1 MDKEGAPPRYPLFV
15 GVDIAATT
23 ATVAWRGPSGPADRT
38 ITVEQSLQG
47 FAVLQRRLVAL
58 GHEPADILVVLEAT
72 GASWLSLATALAAA
86 GFAVSVS
93 NATQAHHFAKAL
105 LKRAKTDAIDAH
117 TLAQLAALLQPAPWS
132 PPPAI
137 YEELRQ
143 RLAQRDALIAVRQQ
157 VRNQRHALIQGPLVV
172 GSVRERM
179 VALLGTLDARIAEV
193 EAELASVVDQEST
206 WTDAI
211 RRLQTIPGVGLLT
224 AAWIVVSTLNF
235 SLCATAEQA
244 TAYAGLAPMPRESG
258 SSLRGRATIG
268 RGGNGRLRTALY
280 MATLSAAQ
288 HNPAIKAC
296 YRRLRDG
303 GKPPKV
309 ATRKRVPRRRGAQTA
324 PPDLGD
330 RDQGQALRPGIQTTT
345 THRPTSTRRLTGEY
359 RIWLAHPRKLWW
371 IIGGSVAPCRGHGRA
386 CQGADDAR
394 SALALRRPQQSRRP
408 PRAPLSPLG
417 RHGT

>member
-1 MDKEGAPPRYPLFV
+1 MGMEGTPPRYQLFV

-23 ATVAWRGPSGPADRT
+23 ATVAWRGPRESVGRT
-38 ITVEQSLQG
+38 ITIEQSPQG
-47 FAVLQRRLVAL
+47 FVSLQRRLVAL
-58 GHEPADILVVLEAT
+58 GYEPPDVLVVMEAT
-72 GASWLSLATALAAA
+72 GSYWLSLATALATA
-86 GFAVSVS
+86 GFAVSVI

-157 VRNQRHALIQGPLVV
+157 IRNQRHALLQGPHVV
-172 GSVRERM
+172 DSVQERM
-179 VALLGTLDARIAEV
+179 EVLLGTLDTQIAEV
-193 EAELASVVDQEST
+193 ETELAAVVDQEPA

-211 RRLQTIPGVGLLT
+211 RRLQSIPGLGLLT
-224 AAWIVVSTLNF
+224 AAWIVVGTLNF
-235 SLCATAEQA
+235 TLCATAEQA

-268 RGGNGRLRTALY
+268 RGGNRRLRTALS

-288 HNPAIKAC
+288 HNPVIRAF
-296 YRRLRDG
+296 YRRLRDA

-309 ATRKRVPRRRGAQTA
+309 ARCAA
-324 PPDLGD
+324 
-330 RDQGQALRPGIQTTT
+330 A
-345 THRPTSTRRLTGEY
+345 
-359 RIWLAHPRKLWW
+359 RKLLHLVWA
-371 IIGGSVAPCRGHGRA
+371 IGTKHQPF
-386 CQGADDAR
+386 DAGYKQQQHE
-394 SALALRRPQQSRRP
+394 ALSELA
-408 PRAPLSPLG
+408 A
-417 RHGT
+417 